1 MCPINSKSLLPE
13 WEETLIFNE
22 HPTHFTN
29 NEKLIIFFEVLDFPI
44 STSMA
49 TMSHR
54 QSQLDSSPW
63 YKIAWGFVRPAGKI
77 GTSQIGEKCRLQL
90 FQYPRRRFRRLPETN
105 EVFNNNNNNKV
116 SINVWAPLLL
126 HHLIRY
132 TTCGLVAIV
141 LRIQARS
148 M

>member
-1 MCPINSKSLLPE
+1 MTEGKCYLAEFNVLNKIILCSVNSKSLQPE

-22 HPTHFTN
+22 HPTHFVN
-29 NEKLIIFFEVLDFPI
+29 NEKLIIFFEVLDFPT
-44 STSMA
+44 SSSMA

-77 GTSQIGEKCRLQL
+77 GKSQLGEKCRLQL

-105 EVFNNNNNNKV
+105 EVK
-116 SINVWAPLLL
+116 IN
-126 HHLIRY
+126 R
-132 TTCGLVAIV
+132 V
-141 LRIQARS
+141 LNS
-148 M
+148 VYCVG